1 MSFKIASSP
10 HQRVKRTTGQVMRLV
25 MYAGIPG
32 LALQTWFFGWGAV
45 IHFAIAAGTVIVTEA
60 AMLEMRKKNFEI
72 AIKDCSALLTAFLI
86 AISIP
91 PFAPWWITV
100 IGSFF
105 AIAVVKQLYGG
116 LGFNLFNPAMA
127 AYVMLL
133 VSFPVQMSTWAIP
146 QSLSQFPQSFAD
158 SASIIFTGFS
168 ADGYSIEQLRTHIDG
183 YTMATPLDAVKTAVS
198 QGLTVQESLQSAV
211 FVNGLGVG
219 WFWISLAYLIGGLYL
234 VKTKVINWHIPGGVI
249 AGTLVMASL
258 MYVID
263 DGIYASPMFHLF
275 SGGLMMGAFFIAT
288 DPVSASTTNRGR
300 LIFGFGIGAWIYIIR
315 TWGGYPDAIA
325 FAVLV
330 MNMAVPLID
339 YYTRPRTYGHRTEQK
354 NAISAKA
361 SAAKRDEP

>member
-1 MSFKIASSP
+1 MNVRLSSSP
-10 HQRVKRTTGQVMRLV
+10 HQRVKRNTGQVMRLV
-25 MYAGIPG
+25 MYAAVPGI
-32 LALQTWFFGWGAV
+32 AAQTWFFGWGAIV
-45 IHFAIAAGTVIVTEA
+45 HFAIASLTVVITEA
-60 AMLEMRKKNFEI
+60 VLLEMRKKDFEL
-72 AIKDCSALLTAFLI
+72 AIKDCSALLTALLI

-105 AIAVVKQLYGG
+105 AIAIVKQLYGG

-146 QSLSQFPQSFAD
+146 QSLSLYPSGFFD
-158 SASIIFTGFS
+158 SISIIFTGYS
-168 ADGYSIEQLRTHIDG
+168 SDGYSITQLRTYIDG
-183 YTMATPLDAVKTAVS
+183 YTLATPLDSLKTSIS
-198 QGLTVQESLQSAV
+198 QSLTVAEALESPA
-211 FVNGLGVG
+211 FEFKLGVG
-219 WFWISLAYLIGGLYL
+219 WFWVNFAYLLGGLYL
-234 VKTKVINWHIPGGVI
+234 LKAKLINWHIPLGVI
-249 AGTLVMASL
+249 AGILLISLL
-258 MYVID
+258 MYVVD

-300 LIFGFGIGAWIYIIR
+300 IIFGLGIGLWVYIIR

-339 YYTRPRTYGHRTEQK
+339 YYTRPRTYGHKTEHK
-354 NAISAKA
+354 KTISVKQID
-361 SAAKRDEP
+361 SQDKPE